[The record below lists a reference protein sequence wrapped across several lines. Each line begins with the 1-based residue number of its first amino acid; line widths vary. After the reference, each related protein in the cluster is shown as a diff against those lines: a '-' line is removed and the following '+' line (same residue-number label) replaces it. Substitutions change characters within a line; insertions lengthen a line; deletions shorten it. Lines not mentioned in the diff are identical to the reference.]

1 MQTKQLIVHG
11 RQHLLALLVMLGTSL
26 PAWAAGL
33 EVAHAWAPAT
43 VPGQQVAAV
52 YLQLRSPVDAR
63 LVGIES
69 DVAGPVQMHS
79 MTTQAN
85 VMRMREVPE
94 VDLPAGK
101 TITFAPGGLHI
112 MLTNLKHPLKA
123 GESIRLALTLERA
136 DHHRQAV
143 AVSVPVINRPVE

>member
-1 MQTKQLIVHG
+1 MQTKPLFANG
-11 RQHLLALLVMLGTSL
+11 CRSLLALLIMLGASL
-26 PAWAAGL
+26 PAWAEGL
-33 EVAHAWAPAT
+33 VVVHAWAPAT
-43 VPGQQVAAV
+43 VPGQPVAAV
-52 YLQLRSPVDAR
+52 YMQLRSAVDAR

-79 MTTQAN
+79 MTSQEH

-101 TITFAPGGLHI
+101 TIAFAPGGLHI

-123 GESIRLALTLERA
+123 GESIRLELTLERA
-136 DHHRQAV
+136 DHHKQTV